1 MKNKIALITGATA
14 GIGKETALG
23 IAKTGAKV
31 VLIGR
36 SKAKCEEVAEEIK
49 RAANNENIEFLVA
62 DLFSLAEIR
71 QVADE
76 FKSKYDRLDILVN
89 NAGAIFD
96 KREVTVDGFEKTFA
110 LNHLSYFLLTN
121 LLLDVI
127 KQSEPARIVSVSS
140 VAHTFAS
147 KIDFDDLQFER
158 RSYSGFSVY
167 GASKLMNILF
177 TYELARRLKD
187 TKITANCLHPGGVA
201 TNFGDNTG
209 GFLKMFVW
217 LFKNTFAI
225 SSAKGAETSVY
236 LATSPEVENV
246 TGKYFD
252 SKKTKDSSKISHD
265 ENLQKRLWEVSEK
278 IVGQT
283 F

>member
-1 MKNKIALITGATA
+1 MKNKLALITGATA

-71 QVADE
+71 RVADE
-76 FKSKYDRLDILVN
+76 FKSKYDHLEILVN

-147 KIDFDDLQFER
+147 EIDFDDLQFER
-158 RSYSGFSVY
+158 RSYSGFGVY

-201 TNFGDNTG
+201 THFGDNTG
-209 GFLKMFVW
+209 G
-217 LFKNTFAI
+217 
-225 SSAKGAETSVY
+225 
-236 LATSPEVENV
+236 
-246 TGKYFD
+246 
-252 SKKTKDSSKISHD
+252 
-265 ENLQKRLWEVSEK
+265 
-278 IVGQT
+278 
-283 F
+283 